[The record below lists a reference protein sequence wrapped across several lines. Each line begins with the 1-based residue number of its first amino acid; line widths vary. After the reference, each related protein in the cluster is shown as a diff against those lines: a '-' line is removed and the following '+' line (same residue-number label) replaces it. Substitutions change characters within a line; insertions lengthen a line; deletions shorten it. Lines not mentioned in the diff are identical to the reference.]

1 MYYAYGQQAGSSSS
15 TEQPNRGGPQGEDG
29 TGYSPCSRFVDFTDD
44 TWQLTRTL
52 LEKDDLRTQM
62 FNLASEKLV
71 SQCMITGTNRPL
83 KASGAVG
90 SVSDKAVLELRLQ
103 LSEAE
108 KQNMESNN
116 RVAALNTELQM
127 TRSSPIRI
135 S

>member
-1 MYYAYGQQAGSSSS
+1 
-15 TEQPNRGGPQGEDG
+15 
-29 TGYSPCSRFVDFTDD
+29 
-44 TWQLTRTL
+44 
-52 LEKDDLRTQM
+52 M

-71 SQCMITGTNRPL
+71 SQCMITTDTNRPL

>member
-1 MYYAYGQQAGSSSS
+1 M
-15 TEQPNRGGPQGEDG
+15 
-29 TGYSPCSRFVDFTDD
+29 
-44 TWQLTRTL
+44 
-52 LEKDDLRTQM
+52 EKDDLRTQM

-71 SQCMITGTNRPL
+71 SQCMITTGTNRPL